1 MTCERCE
8 YHKKRAQLW
17 RHEAYKLAGHPL
29 DWEPELVIRREWQPL
44 TNDEIADIA
53 LDCYAENGSKF
64 DDFKLA
70 RAIEAALKERNHDA

>member
-29 DWEPELVIRREWQPL
+29 DWEPELAVRREWVGL
-44 TNDEIADIA
+44 TGEERKQFEQWMHPDVLESVER
-53 LDCYAENGSKF
+53 L
-64 DDFKLA
+64 
-70 RAIEAALKERNHDA
+70 LKERNHDA